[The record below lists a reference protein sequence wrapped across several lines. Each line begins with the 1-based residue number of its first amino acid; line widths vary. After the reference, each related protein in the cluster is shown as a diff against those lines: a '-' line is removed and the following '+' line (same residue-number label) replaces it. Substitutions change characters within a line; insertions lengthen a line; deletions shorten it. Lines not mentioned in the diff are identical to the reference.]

1 METENKLCSDK
12 LDNVLG
18 ENDEKETELS
28 VSAFQSFMR
37 DWDYSSDF
45 YIPNGTTLLCP
56 KEQGG
61 RNYQRIYYKHDVFAK
76 DLKLALK
83 LRMTDEDIASY
94 EQRFVTGLTEGQKI
108 LSEFDIPTRLGEVIS
123 FREVSASGEL
133 ISLQDGTEIA
143 SPIKQGTVI
152 NLTHEIKHKQGKFR
166 VPSHKKVT

>member
-1 METENKLCSDK
+1 MKNPLPKLLSLITDNPWRAFSISFLTIFFVPFFLGHYLPLIKESSDSKASFSLCLGEKSKLETENKLCSDK

-61 RNYQRIYYKHDVFAK
+61 RNYQRIYYKYDVFPK

-83 LRMTDEDIASY
+83 LRMIDEDTA
-94 EQRFVTGLTEGQKI
+94 
-108 LSEFDIPTRLGEVIS
+108 
-123 FREVSASGEL
+123 
-133 ISLQDGTEIA
+133 
-143 SPIKQGTVI
+143 
-152 NLTHEIKHKQGKFR
+152 
-166 VPSHKKVT
+166 